1 MMGLFVMKS
10 EISKNLIITLILG
23 LVLVVGTVDAIRP
36 TSAQYDQSGISTTI
50 EATCIGTFIVDHTM
64 EWGQTGGSDYNNIT
78 SPSGI
83 GEVRSTIG
91 YHEDTV
97 ATDGMTHY
105 VKDFSMDGS
114 NVTAGLD
121 NLDADHQI
129 QFESL
134 EGVNGRMLYDE
145 IVGLETYGQP
155 DAAMQQGCV
164 FNEAGAG
171 AAGFHAVI
179 TAGSSMNVEEV
190 AATMSAGVAGISA
203 SNEMP
208 VNVRYS
214 FDAAGMGTDTKDD
227 LATGAAQVFMNVD
240 AHVGTPTGTNVTTD
254 IHSADRTMAGGL
266 FDLAEQVG
274 YTSTW

>member
-1 MMGLFVMKS
+1 MGLFVMKR
-10 EISKNLIITLILG
+10 EIVRNLIIALILG
-23 LVLVVGTVDAIRP
+23 LVFIVGSAEAIRP
-36 TSAQYDQSGISTTI
+36 ASAQYDQSGITSTI

-64 EWGQTGGSDYNNIT
+64 EWGQTGGSDYNNIS
-78 SPSGI
+78 SPSGV

-105 VKDFSMDGS
+105 VKNFNMDGS

-121 NLDADHQI
+121 NLNSDHQI

-145 IVGLETYGQP
+145 MVGLTTDGQP
-155 DAAMQQGCV
+155 DADASQGCV
-164 FNEAGAG
+164 FYDGGAG

-203 SNEMP
+203 SNDMP

-214 FDAAGMGTDTKDD
+214 FDAAGMESDDKDE
-227 LATGAAQVFMNVD
+227 LATGSAEVFLNVD
-240 AHVGTPTGTNVTTD
+240 AQIGTPTGTNMTTYID
-254 IHSADRTMAGGL
+254 NRDRTQAGGL
-266 FDLAEQVG
+266 FDLAQQVEFS
-274 YTSTW
+274 STW